1 MAPSHLRWIVLAS
14 DGRHSTIGRDTAP
27 DDAALAAAGAALA
40 NLGLAGWLVRLEG
53 DYWARRNQPRSLA
66 QAPPSSLSPA
76 AKEMWVAML
85 AARQLHVRTASRLA
99 QHALQ
104 QPHRSVRMVRRDRPQ
119 QRALVGPDMAG
130 GLGWRITFIDER
142 GPSGHLEYRELTE
155 ALQDALRQGFVAE
168 QDVNPSE
175 APP

>member
-1 MAPSHLRWIVLAS
+1 M
-14 DGRHSTIGRDTAP
+14 GG
-27 DDAALAAAGAALA
+27 
-40 NLGLAGWLVRLEG
+40 
-53 DYWARRNQPRSLA
+53 NQPRSLA

-76 AKEMWVAML
+76 AKEIWMAML
-85 AARQLHVRTASRLA
+85 AARQRVVREASRLA
-99 QHALQ
+99 QHAQQ
-104 QPHRSVRMVRRDRPQ
+104 QPHRSVRMRLPSDACR
-119 QRALVGPDMAG
+119 RALVGPDMAG